1 MSAGLVRAFRA
12 GPPERCL
19 ACPLFRH
26 VQELPGMAGQMKAS
40 VREGLRQG
48 VAGAVRDLQVGL
60 RCASLAATKHVCS
73 A

>member
-1 MSAGLVRAFRA
+1 
-12 GPPERCL
+12 
-19 ACPLFRH
+19 
-26 VQELPGMAGQMKAS
+26 MAGQMKAS